1 MHALRLFC
9 FYRRCKVIAMSEIE
23 SNASVDPKLADLDSP
38 ATGEIKQLISQLEH
52 SHHLRYKM
60 MNLEAWALAETMDRF
75 LPGFWSRFLE
85 NRRIALK
92 QFLERKRAKEEGAV
106 ADSGVSDANVSSE
119 QL

>member
-1 MHALRLFC
+1 
-9 FYRRCKVIAMSEIE
+9 MSEIE
-23 SNASVDPKLADLDSP
+23 SNASADRKFADLESP
-38 ATGEIKQLISQLEH
+38 VSGEIKQLISQLEH

-75 LPGFWSRFLE
+75 LPGFWSKFLE

-92 QFLERKRAKEEGAV
+92 QFLERKRAKEEGAA
-106 ADSGVSDANVSSE
+106 ADSGLPDTNVSSK

>member
-1 MHALRLFC
+1 MHAVILFC

-23 SNASVDPKLADLDSP
+23 PNAPVDRKFADLDSP
-38 ATGEIKQLISQLEH
+38 ATGEVKQLISQLEH

-60 MNLEAWALAETMDRF
+60 MNLEAWALAETMDSF

-92 QFLERKRAKEEGAV
+92 QFLERKRAKEEGV
-106 ADSGVSDANVSSE
+106 DGDSGRSD
-119 QL
+119 